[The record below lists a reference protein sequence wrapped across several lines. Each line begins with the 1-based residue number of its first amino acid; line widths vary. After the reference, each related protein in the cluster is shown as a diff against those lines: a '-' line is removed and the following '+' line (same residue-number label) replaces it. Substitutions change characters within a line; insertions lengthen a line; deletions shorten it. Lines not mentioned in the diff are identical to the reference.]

1 MFPPNYWAIDQAVF
15 WEEWHNGGMKIFV
28 AGGTGFV
35 GVAMVKHLAA
45 RGHELVLL
53 ARAPVSIDV
62 PNGARI
68 TGGDVFNPNLA
79 EFMRGCGA
87 VINLVGI
94 IRAFPARGIT
104 FEKLHV
110 EAAHAIVDAA
120 KIAGVQRYLHM
131 SANGVRPDGIS
142 EYQRTKSRA
151 EAYVKASGLDWTIFR
166 PSLIF
171 GDPGEKMEFCKQLF
185 LNFRSAPVIPVF
197 GDGNYRMQPVHVD
210 NVARAFTGA
219 IEKPETAGRV
229 FHLGGD
235 VTYSYREILN
245 MIFLSA
251 GKQPRPKLPVPWFLA
266 RPAFRLLG
274 RFPAFPATAE
284 QIDMLLEG
292 NTVPENDFK
301 KEFGISLVPFTV
313 ENLTYL
319 KKYA

>member
-1 MFPPNYWAIDQAVF
+1 
-15 WEEWHNGGMKIFV
+15 MKIFI

-35 GVAMVKHLAA
+35 GAAMVNHLAA

-53 ARAPVSIDV
+53 ARTPAAVDAPRGVRVV
-62 PNGARI
+62 P
-68 TGGDVFNPNLA
+68 GDVFNPNLA
-79 EFMRGCGA
+79 GFMSGCDA
-87 VINLVGI
+87 AINLIGI

-110 EAAHAIVDAA
+110 DATRAMVDAA
-120 KIAGVQRYLHM
+120 KKAGVRRYLQM
-131 SANGVRPDGIS
+131 SANSVRPDGIS

-171 GDPGEKMEFCKQLF
+171 GDPGGKNEFCKQLF
-185 LNFRSAPVIPVF
+185 LNFRPAPVIPMF
-197 GDGNYRMQPVHVD
+197 GDGNYRLQPVHVD
-210 NVARAFTGA
+210 DVARAFGGA
-219 IEKPETAGRV
+219 LEKPETAGRI
-229 FHLGGD
+229 FHIGGD

-245 MIFLSA
+245 MIFLGA
-251 GKQPRPKLPVPWFLA
+251 GKPPRPKLPVPWFLA
-266 RPAFRLLG
+266 RPFVALLG

-292 NTVPENDFK
+292 NTIPENEFK
-301 KEFGISLVPFTV
+301 KVFGIAPIPLTV
-313 ENLTYL
+313 ENLAYL

>member
-1 MFPPNYWAIDQAVF
+1 
-15 WEEWHNGGMKIFV
+15 MKIFI

-35 GVAMVKHLAA
+35 GSAMVNHLAA

-53 ARAPVSIDV
+53 ARTPAAIDGHA
-62 PNGARI
+62 GARI
-68 TGGDVFNPNLA
+68 VAGNIFNPNLTDH
-79 EFMRGCGA
+79 MLGCDA
-87 VINLVGI
+87 VINLIGI
-94 IRAFPARGIT
+94 IRAFPARGVT

-110 EAAHAIVDAA
+110 EAVRAVVDAA
-120 KIAGVQRYLHM
+120 KKAGVRRYLHM

-142 EYQRTKSRA
+142 EYQRTKARA

-171 GDPGEKMEFCKQLF
+171 GDPGEKVEFCKQLF
-185 LNFRSAPVIPVF
+185 LNFRSAPVIPMF
-197 GDGNYRMQPVHVD
+197 GSGNYRMQPVHVD
-210 NVARAFTGA
+210 DVARAFGGA
-219 IEKPETAGRV
+219 LEKPETAGRV

-245 MIFLSA
+245 MIFLGA
-251 GKQPRPKLPVPWFLA
+251 GRAPRPKLPVPWFLA
-266 RPAFRLLG
+266 RPFVALLG

-292 NTVPENDFK
+292 NTIPENDFK
-301 KEFGISLVPFTV
+301 KTFEISPVPFTV
-313 ENLTYL
+313 ENLAYL

>member
-1 MFPPNYWAIDQAVF
+1 
-15 WEEWHNGGMKIFV
+15 MKIYI

-35 GVAMVKHLAA
+35 GAAMVDQLSA

-53 ARAPVSIDV
+53 ARTPAAVDAPR
-62 PNGARI
+62 GAHVVA
-68 TGGDVFNPNLA
+68 GDAFNPNLA
-79 EFMRGCGA
+79 DHMRGCDA

-110 EAAHAIVDAA
+110 EAARAMVDAA
-120 KIAGVQRYLHM
+120 NKAGVRRYLHM

-171 GDPGEKMEFCKQLF
+171 GDPGKKVEFCKQLF
-185 LNFRSAPVIPVF
+185 MNFRSAPVIPMF

-210 NVARAFTGA
+210 DVARAFVGA
-219 IEKPETAGRV
+219 LEKPETTGRV

-245 MIFLSA
+245 MIFLGA

-266 RPAFRLLG
+266 RPFVALLG
-274 RFPAFPATAE
+274 RSPAFPATAE

-292 NTVPENDFK
+292 NTIPENDFK
-301 KEFGISLVPFTV
+301 KTFGIPPIPFTV
-313 ENLTYL
+313 ENLAYL
-319 KKYA
+319 KKYT